1 MELAM
6 EWAAAWATGRAAE
19 LAAGLGADL
28 TAEGATGW
36 ARDWADGLAGEV
48 PFVLARDG
56 GSGREDGLLDAKALL
71 AWRRVQL
78 RRGGSSADLDWLL
91 EFAGGLGWSQLQR
104 LRLDPGQPVALR
116 GSLGAIAALWSQHL
130 ETATPLQYL
139 VGIAPWR
146 DFELAVGPGVLI
158 PRQETELLIELVQ
171 ALGLAARAGSDPLLW
186 ADLGTGSGCLA
197 LALAQLLPTSFGLAV
212 DASPTA
218 LAQAG
223 ANLERQGLAGRV
235 ALRQGSWWQ
244 PLQPEWGR
252 LDLVLSNPPAI
263 PTRVWQELAPVVRDH
278 EPPLALDGGLDGLD
292 ALRAIAV
299 GAPLALAPGG
309 WLLVEHHYDQSEAV
323 QALLA
328 AQGLEAIQPHPDLEG
343 HGRFVSGR
351 RPALAANSPGSG
363 PGDQPA
369 PPPGAD
375 HG

>member
-1 MELAM
+1 M
-6 EWAAAWATGRAAE
+6 AAAQALGGR
-19 LAAGLGADL
+19 LGNREDC
-28 TAEGATGW
+28 GGGYGW
-36 ARDWADGLAGEV
+36 ARDLADGLAGEV

-56 GSGREDGLLDAKALL
+56 DAGREDGLLEAQALL

-78 RRGGSSADLDWLL
+78 RRGGSPADFDWLL

-116 GSLGAIAALWSQHL
+116 CSQAAIAALWSQHL
-130 ETATPLQYL
+130 KAATPLQYL

-171 ALGLAARAGSDPLLW
+171 ALGLADRAGSAPLLW

-197 LALAQLLPTSFGLAV
+197 LALAQLLPTSLGLAV
-212 DASPTA
+212 DASATA

-223 ANLERQGLAGRV
+223 ANLERQGAAGRV

-252 LDLVLSNPPAI
+252 LDLVLSNPPYI
-263 PTRVWQELAPVVRDH
+263 PTPVWQDLAPVVRDH
-278 EPPLALDGGLDGLD
+278 EPPLALDGGPDGLD
-292 ALRAIAV
+292 ALRAIAA
-299 GAPLALAPGG
+299 GAPQALAPGG
-309 WLLVEHHYDQSEAV
+309 WLLLEHHHDQSEAV

-328 AQGLEAIQPHPDLEG
+328 EQGLEAIQPHPDLEG
-343 HGRFVSGR
+343 HGRFVSAR
-351 RPALAANSPGSG
+351 RPALAADAPSSAPGVQRARLLG
-363 PGDQPA
+363 ETDG
-369 PPPGAD
+369 
-375 HG
+375 